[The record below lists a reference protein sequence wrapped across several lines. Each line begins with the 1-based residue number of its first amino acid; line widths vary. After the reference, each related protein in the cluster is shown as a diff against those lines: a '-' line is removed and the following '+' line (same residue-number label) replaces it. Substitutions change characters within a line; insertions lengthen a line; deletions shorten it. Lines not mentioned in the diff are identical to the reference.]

1 MKVCQSLSSHQI
13 SKLALN
19 PMMAKMMMAA
29 KTEVAQLVKA
39 TMRASLQR
47 KVLKREVEL
56 EPLKMDKID
65 NIFLSSQFIV

>member
-1 MKVCQSLSSHQI
+1 
-13 SKLALN
+13 
-19 PMMAKMMMAA
+19 MMAKMMMAA